1 MPVVEQRQGSPP
13 GRQFRVKWTADEGGD
28 GTTFSSWMRPP
39 TGAVR
44 YRSTDLHEQARGPL
58 GLLQKVDAKVL
69 AALVEHIDS
78 PFEPGL
84 TRSDSARDGTSPSG
98 TWAAAAAASPSR
110 RMTAEAWMA
119 PEVRWLIVASGWR
132 VTVDLL
138 RQAVAENSVLLTKLD
153 AQLEKI
159 GTWDELYVPVAV
171 DCAMAGLKP
180 EPGPRTPTPSAVVP
194 PEGALTAE
202 TLEAL
207 LQSAVAPLLQRLEV
221 QAGDLESLRASGAA
235 VAKQLRV
242 ERSLRRLHEKKSDA
256 PPLGGGALKLTDSVP
271 SELVEAAQSMWGY
284 RYDAEE
290 DKSFLPPVADV
301 ATLTAEEDIDMTEL
315 SLDEDRHREDLV
327 QALGPFFFMSD
338 LELKLLTGVSVS
350 AKQYVTD
357 FRDREA
363 RWTKLHA
370 SLFTL
375 SALVYRAADSADPDT
390 EDEGVADELDLP
402 RQLDLALQLAQQTM
416 ALSVQVRAH
425 DHSALRKK
433 LEKSSGVAQE
443 ARDALAALRTARV
456 DTHAHRGLIG
466 EADLTDMV
474 KAMEHSESIAKDLS
488 GKKGSAASA
497 KQAAAQKAKK
507 SRMADAASRKKFFSG
522 GKGGAA
528 KGAQQQQQ
536 QKPKQHQQQRQQQQR
551 TPDRQEQHAPATP
564 ANGGGD
570 SGANGAAGRR

>member
-13 GRQFRVKWTADEGGD
+13 GRQFRVKWTAEEGGD

-44 YRSTDLHEQARGPL
+44 YRSSDLHEQARGPL
-58 GLLQKVDAKVL
+58 ALLQKVDAKVL
-69 AALVEHIDS
+69 AALVEYIDS

-84 TRSDSARDGTSPSG
+84 TRSDSAHDGASPSSS
-98 TWAAAAAASPSR
+98 WAAAAAASPSR

-119 PEVRWLIVASGWR
+119 PELRWLIVASGWN

-138 RQAVAENSVLLTKLD
+138 RQAVAANSALLARLD
-153 AQLEKI
+153 KQLQKI
-159 GTWDELYVPVAV
+159 GTWDDLYVPVSV
-171 DCAMAGLKP
+171 ECAMAGLKP
-180 EPGPRTPTPSAVVP
+180 EPSPRTPALSAVVA
-194 PEGALTAE
+194 PEGALTSE

-207 LQSAVAPLLQRLEV
+207 LQSAVAPLLQRLEM
-221 QAGDLESLRASGAA
+221 QAEDLESLRTSGAA

-242 ERSLRRLHEKKSDA
+242 ERTLRRLHEKKSDT
-256 PPLGGGALKLTDSVP
+256 PPLGGGALKLMESVP

-284 RYDAEE
+284 RYDPEE
-290 DKSFLPPVADV
+290 DVSYLPPVADV

-315 SLDEDRHREDLV
+315 SLDEDHHRDDLV
-327 QALGPFFFMSD
+327 PALGPFFFMND
-338 LELKLLTGVSVS
+338 LEMKLLSGVSVS
-350 AKQYVTD
+350 AKQLVAD
-357 FRDREA
+357 FRDRES

-375 SALVYRAADSADPDT
+375 SALVYRAADSADPDA
-390 EDEGVADELDLP
+390 EDAVDALDLP
-402 RQLDLALQLAQQTM
+402 QQLERALQLSQQTLG
-416 ALSVQVRAH
+416 LSVQMRAH

-456 DTHAHRGLIG
+456 DTHVHRGLIG

-497 KQAAAQKAKK
+497 KQADAQKAKK
-507 SRMADAASRKKFFSG
+507 SRMADAASRKKFFTG
-522 GKGGAA
+522 GKGSAA
-528 KGAQQQQQ
+528 KGAKQQQQQ
-536 QKPKQHQQQRQQQQR
+536 QPKQQQQQRQQQQR
-551 TPDRQEQHAPATP
+551 TPDRQEQRAPATP

-570 SGANGAAGRR
+570 RGTGGAAGRR